1 MEDFLNQLV
10 TGSSVLGIYKFY
22 IWAGVLDIVTGIAQS
37 LYNGTYTAEENK
49 KGLLTH
55 SVVFIVITS
64 GLLVGREHDIP
75 MITDGAI
82 MAGIGFFGV
91 MYVLSVIENLNKMGI
106 PVPDVVVKAM
116 DKVRGKDENK

>member
-1 MEDFLNQLV
+1 
-10 TGSSVLGIYKFY
+10 
-22 IWAGVLDIVTGIAQS
+22 
-37 LYNGTYTAEENK
+37 
-49 KGLLTH
+49 
-55 SVVFIVITS
+55 
-64 GLLVGREHDIP
+64 

-116 DKVRGKDENK
+116 DKVRGKNENK